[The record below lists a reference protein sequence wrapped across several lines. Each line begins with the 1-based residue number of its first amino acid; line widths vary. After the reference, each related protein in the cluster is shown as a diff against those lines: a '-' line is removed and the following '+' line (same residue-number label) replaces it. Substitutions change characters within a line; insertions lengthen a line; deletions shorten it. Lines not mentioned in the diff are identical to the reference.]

1 MGIAQGATP
10 YLMIT
15 VVGHDLSDADAVVVS
30 LRSRGGAVDIDTPR
44 VTVTTDGEDSLLTV
58 HLTQEETL
66 TLTPSS
72 AVVQAR
78 WRKNGEAHTTEAAR
92 IDVASCL
99 FKGVI

>member
-30 LRSRGGAVDIDTPR
+30 LRTHQQAVDLDMSR
-44 VTVTTDGEDSLLTV
+44 VTVTTDGTDSLLTV

-66 TLTPSS
+66 SLTPHS
-72 AVVQAR
+72 ATIQAR
-78 WRKNGEAHTTEAAR
+78 WRKNGEAHTTEAAQ

-99 FKGVI
+99 YKGVI